1 MNANTIWVATWE
13 PNIHETE
20 DQQKRIDSSKS
31 ASCTPDSLDKNN
43 YCAKFHGRRGN
54 YETHLYSCTC
64 TDFSRRS
71 LPCKHIYRL
80 AFELGLLSGAVSSYS
95 HGGYTWK
102 EAIDILEKYPEAV
115 QEEFLSHFY
124 SSKEKSD
131 PYKRKKNPEMDVLIK
146 DGILIEYPDKETPKF
161 KTVHLIEDFLKDK
174 RNILWY
180 FSRKFRKPTV
190 FNGLDME
197 YEPLPND
204 EITAYLRQRGFCL
217 SIPISNGKSD
227 LTT

>member
-1 MNANTIWVATWE
+1 MDAKNIWSAAWAAD
-13 PNIHETE
+13 IHETE
-20 DQQKRIDSSKS
+20 EQAKRISSGKMS
-31 ASCTPDSLDKNN
+31 SCTPAILDKNN
-43 YCAKFHGRRGN
+43 CCASFHGRRGN
-54 YETHLYSCTC
+54 YETHLDSCTC

-80 AFELGLLSGAVSSYS
+80 ALELGLLSGSVSSYS

-102 EAIDILEKYPEAV
+102 EAVDILEKYPEAV

-124 SSKEKSD
+124 SSKEKAD

-146 DGILIEYPDKETPKF
+146 DGILTEYPDKETPKF

-190 FNGLDME
+190 FNGFDME

-204 EITAYLRQRGFCL
+204 EVTAYLRQRGFCL
-217 SIPISNGKSD
+217 SIPISGGNND
-227 LTT
+227 LTI

>member
-1 MNANTIWVATWE
+1 MDAKNIWSAAWAADV
-13 PNIHETE
+13 HETE
-20 DQQKRIDSSKS
+20 EQTKRIASSKTS
-31 ASCTPDSLDKNN
+31 SCTPASLDKNN
-43 YCAKFHGRRGN
+43 CCASFRGRRGS
-54 YETHLYSCTC
+54 YETHLDGCTC

-80 AFELGLLSGAVSSYS
+80 AFELGLLSGSVSSYS

-102 EAIDILEKYPEAV
+102 EAVDLLEKYPQAV

-124 SSKEKSD
+124 SSKEKPD
-131 PYKRKKNPEMDVLIK
+131 PYKRKKNPEMDILIR
-146 DGILIEYPDKETPKF
+146 DGILTEYPDKETPKF

-190 FNGLDME
+190 FNGLDMV

-217 SIPISNGKSD
+217 SIPISGSNNG
-227 LTT
+227 LTI

>member
-1 MNANTIWVATWE
+1 MDANNIWAAAWAA
-13 PNIHETE
+13 NIHTTE
-20 DQQKRIDSSKS
+20 DQQKRIDSGKA
-31 ASCTPDSLDKNN
+31 ASCTPAAIDKNN
-43 YCAKFHGRRGN
+43 CCAKFHGRRGD
-54 YETHLYSCTC
+54 YETHLDCCTC

-80 AFELGLLSGAVSSYS
+80 AFEIGLLSGSVSSYS

-102 EAIDILEKYPEAV
+102 EAIDIIEKYPEAV
-115 QEEFLSHFY
+115 QEEFLAHFQ
-124 SSKEKSD
+124 SSKDKPA

-146 DGILIEYPDKETPKF
+146 DGLLSEYPDKETPKF

-174 RNILWY
+174 RNLLWY

-190 FNGLDME
+190 FNGFEME

-204 EITAYLRQRGFCL
+204 EVTAYLRQRGFCL
-217 SIPISNGKSD
+217 KIPVSNGNKD
-227 LTT
+227 FVV